1 MVYGE
6 LGRYPIDIDIKI
18 RTVCYWARLIV
29 GKQTKYSNILY
40 RLCRQLNENYNMQ
53 FSWILFVKQIFN
65 ECGFSNIWETELFNN
80 VDYLKCV
87 IKQRLEDQF
96 LQNWNSLLQNSPKAI
111 NYKTFKTEF
120 KYEEYLNILEIKD
133 AILLCRFRTTNNKL
147 PIETGRWQNIP
158 RENRK
163 CKLCNRSQIGD
174 EYHYIFECIYFN
186 QKRKQSLS
194 NYFIYRHNIIKFSE
208 LMSSKRKPILKKL
221 CHFIS
226 AINTGVCP
234 PGS

>member
-1 MVYGE
+1 M
-6 LGRYPIDIDIKI
+6 
-18 RTVCYWARLIV
+18 
-29 GKQTKYSNILY
+29 S
-40 RLCRQLNENYNMQ
+40 CRQLNENHNMQ

-65 ECGFSNIWETELFNN
+65 ECGFPNIWETELFDN

-96 LQNWNSLLQNSPKAI
+96 LQNWNSLVQNSPKAI

-133 AILLCRFRTTNNKL
+133 AVLLCRFRTTNNKL

-163 CKLCNRSQIGD
+163 CILCNRSQIGD

-186 QKRKQSLS
+186 QKRKHSLL

-221 CHFIS
+221 SFYKCYQYRCLSSRLLILCNLS
-226 AINTGVCP
+226 PNLYICCK
-234 PGS
+234 